1 MSSWVQRTQPLRKK
15 TEVEKSENVR
25 NTVLSSSTN
34 IEKIMDHS
42 ACHILTPVCE
52 ACTA

>member
-1 MSSWVQRTQPLRKK
+1 MGSAHATFKEK

-25 NTVLSSSTN
+25 NTVVSSTIN